1 MKHQGGGVECSRA
14 TERSEAENT
23 HVTYMIYCVSDERKR
38 TPSEREQ
45 STKSSNSWLIFCT
58 LTFSMNLMS
67 EFRVALVAVVGT
79 ACLTEKLEEEGA
91 GGEEGGGLQTGQVDI
106 KAWIRV

>member
-1 MKHQGGGVECSRA
+1 
-14 TERSEAENT
+14 
-23 HVTYMIYCVSDERKR
+23 
-38 TPSEREQ
+38 
-45 STKSSNSWLIFCT
+45 
-58 LTFSMNLMS
+58 MNLMS

-79 ACLTEKLEEEGA
+79 AYLTEKLEEERA